1 MGRRR
6 RNREGGRGPEVVRD
20 RYTNSALR
28 RNPIRPSVI
37 RLDQGRDDVCAG
49 VLLELQKKEERAYI
63 RSTRDP
69 RFDTREASHK
79 TQTE

>member
-37 RLDQGRDDVCAG
+37 RRDQGRDDVCAG
-49 VLLELQKKEERAYI
+49 VRLELQKKEERELTFEA
-63 RSTRDP
+63 RETRD
-69 RFDTREASHK
+69 
-79 TQTE
+79 